1 MGLVV
6 GIWEAQTERAIH
18 AAVGIELLG
27 GDRVEA
33 LRCLLVALFQL
44 WPEPPRPQ
52 ADRIGRKAHEA
63 PILLD
68 PKLKLR
74 VELED
79 AQIDGQAEADAF
91 RRKPLV
97 ETGEVWGARQRLA
110 RGIVA
115 LVFPSSPIDAHTIE
129 QRAPVGREQIPA
141 ADRENNEKDQSAHV
155 SVIGTQKSEVRN
167 QNTRAGARSDF

>member
-1 MGLVV
+1 MGPVV
-6 GIWEAQTERAIH
+6 GIGEAETERAIH
-18 AAVGIELLG
+18 AAVWIELLG

-33 LRCLLVALFQL
+33 LRRLLVALFQL

-79 AQIDGQAEADAF
+79 AQIDRHAEADAF
-91 RRKPLV
+91 RREPLV
-97 ETGEVWGARQRLA
+97 EAGEVWGARQRLA
-110 RGIVA
+110 RAIVA
-115 LVFPSSPIDAHTIE
+115 LVFPSGPIDAQTIK
-129 QRAPVGREQIPA
+129 QRAAVGREQIPA
-141 ADRENNEKDQSAHV
+141 ADCENEEKHQGAHV
-155 SVIGTQKSEVRN
+155 SVIRSHNSVRN

>member
-1 MGLVV
+1 MCPVI
-6 GIWEAQTERAIH
+6 GIGEAETERAIH

-27 GDRVEA
+27 GDGVEA
-33 LRCLLVALFQL
+33 LRRLLVALFQL

-79 AQIDGQAEADAF
+79 AQIDRHADADAF
-91 RRKPLV
+91 RREPLV
-97 ETGEVWGARQRLA
+97 EAGEGWGARQRLGP
-110 RGIVA
+110 RGSGP
-115 LVFPSSPIDAHTIE
+115 VFP
-129 QRAPVGREQIPA
+129 
-141 ADRENNEKDQSAHV
+141 
-155 SVIGTQKSEVRN
+155 IGP
-167 QNTRAGARSDF
+167 